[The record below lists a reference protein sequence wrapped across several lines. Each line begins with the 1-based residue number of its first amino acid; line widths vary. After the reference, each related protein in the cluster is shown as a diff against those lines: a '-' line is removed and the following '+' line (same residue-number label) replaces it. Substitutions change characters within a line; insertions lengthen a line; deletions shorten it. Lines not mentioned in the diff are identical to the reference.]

1 MVSATIDE
9 ILLGSDIAPDSAA
22 TGAAFYSSIVNTPG
36 AIVPGADAIGGYIQV
51 GAAGEDVSPDAYRS
65 GLQSGREYIISLTVN
80 GVANDFDNRASFT
93 LADPETGQSLAY
105 YNGSN
110 LYRGDSGGSTIW
122 TEQYYR
128 WETNSSVYSTAPIVV
143 VYPRGETASYTLS
156 ITDTTL
162 PVVTAVTGS
171 VLGSQDETT
180 LLRDAP
186 DGTSTDPAI
195 ATIVVADTI
204 YGSVQGA
211 YDTDAYRLNVEAGK
225 EYVIELMQSDVGN
238 TFSSGSNT
246 SLFVKD
252 LDGNTVGTTAQTGTA
267 STLEKVTFTAENT
280 ETLIIQ
286 NWFRTFNT
294 SADAAT
300 EVNYYRLN
308 VEEVSGTTDPEPDPD
323 PSVATQVYRF
333 FNTITGT
340 HFFTSNSTERDN
352 ILSTLPHMTFE
363 GTAFGSNATADDGV
377 AVYRLLNT
385 ATGSHFY
392 TANYQ
397 EWFDLVHNN
406 PAFNDEGISYYAY
419 TGSSDSNT
427 PLHRFY
433 NTLTGTHVFTASEAE
448 RENITSTLPQYNY
461 EGVAYYVDLV

>member
-1 MVSATIDE
+1 MVSATVDE

-36 AIVPGADAIGGYIQV
+36 AIVPGSDATGGYIQI
-51 GAAGEDVSPDAYRS
+51 GATGEDVSPDAYRS
-65 GLQSGREYIISLTVN
+65 GLQPGREYIISLTIN
-80 GVANDFDNRASFT
+80 GVPNDFDNRAGFT
-93 LADPETGQSLAY
+93 LADPTTGQSLAY
-105 YNGSN
+105 YNGNN
-110 LYRGDSGGSTIW
+110 LYRGESGGSTIW

-128 WETNSSVYSTAPIVV
+128 WETNSSVYSTEPIIV

-171 VLGSQDETT
+171 SKGSLDETT

-195 ATIVVADTI
+195 ATIVVTDTI
-204 YGSVQGA
+204 YGSTQGA
-211 YDTDAYRLNVEAGK
+211 YDTDAYLLNVEAGK
-225 EYVIELMQSDVGN
+225 EYVIELLQSDVGN
-238 TFSSGSNT
+238 TFASGTNT
-246 SLFVKD
+246 SLFLKD
-252 LDGNTVGTTAQTGTA
+252 MDGNTVGTTAQTGTS

-280 ETLIIQ
+280 ETLMIQ

-294 SADAAT
+294 SDDAAT

-308 VEEVSGTTDPEPDPD
+308 VEEVSGTTDPGTD
-323 PSVATQVYRF
+323 PSVATQVFRF
-333 FNTITGT
+333 FNTVTGT
-340 HFFTSNSTERDN
+340 HFFTSSETERDS

-363 GTAFGSNATADDGV
+363 GAAFGSNATASDGV

-392 TANYQ
+392 TANFQ
-397 EWFDLVHNN
+397 EWFDLVHSN

-419 TGSSDSNT
+419 TSASDSNT
-427 PLHRFY
+427 PLYRFY
-433 NTLTGTHVFTASEAE
+433 NTQTGTHVFTASDAE
-448 RENITSTLPQYNY
+448 RDNIISTLPQFNY